1 MKTETTKEQTRRLIQ
16 LGCPAPPEIE
26 NWLLDI
32 LTQDHLT
39 YYDEDS
45 CIHVLRNYTLGEV
58 YTRFLSMCRHKSYN
72 IDYVGKKWMLKID
85 GIEDVLENEEHIDLL
100 VDGIEKLMEGH

>member
-32 LTQDHLT
+32 LTQDHLS

-58 YTRFLSMCRHKSYN
+58 FKYFMSVVKNRGYKIIFNGVKWSMEIN
-72 IDYVGKKWMLKID
+72 EETI
-85 GIEDVLENEEHIDLL
+85 ENEEYIDLL
-100 VDGIEKLMEGH
+100 MDGIEKLMEGR